1 MIKVQFDHQ
10 TFSMHRFGG
19 ISRYFAAIQKEL
31 ANNPEFALDRG
42 ILYTQN
48 YYLKDEKFPLPKWI
62 GDLFLQKERRRSK
75 WNKRYSKL
83 RIKKNDFDVF
93 HPTYYHPYFL
103 RKLHGPP
110 FVLTVHDMIH
120 ELFPEYFPHYDDTAH
135 LKRLC
140 IEKADHFIAVSQ
152 STSNDLQR
160 LFSIPEEK
168 ITVIHHGFFES
179 KRDEA
184 YNPPYKNYIL
194 FVGERG
200 GYKNFYR
207 FLEAVAPILKEKD
220 IILICAGSKPFSK
233 AEEET
238 MLRLG
243 ISTRITWIAPNDG
256 ELNQLYHKALLFV
269 YPSLYEGFGLPILEA
284 FSNECPIAISN
295 TSCFEEVAGNA
306 AEYFDPYDVASM
318 SQAINNVLSSVLRAG
333 DLRKAG
339 ALQLQKFPLNLCV
352 QKTLDV
358 YRMLAA
364 APKNN

>member
-31 ANNPEFALDRG
+31 ANSPEFTLDRG

-48 YYLKDEKFPLPKWI
+48 YYLKNEKFPLPKWI
-62 GDLFLQKERRRSK
+62 GDLFLQKERRRSR

-83 RIKKNDFDVF
+83 CIKKNDFDVF

-103 RKLHGPP
+103 RKLNGPP
-110 FVLTVHDMIH
+110 FILTVHDMIH

-135 LKRLC
+135 LKRIS
-140 IEKADHFIAVSQ
+140 IEKADHLIAVSQ

-160 LFSIPEEK
+160 LFKIPEEK

-179 KRDEA
+179 ERDETF
-184 YNPPYKNYIL
+184 NPPYKNYIL

-207 FLEAVAPILKEKD
+207 FLEAIASILIEKG
-220 IILICAGSKPFSK
+220 INLICAGSKPFCK

-243 ISTRITWIAPNDG
+243 IRDRVTWIAPNDG
-256 ELNQLYHKALLFV
+256 GLNQLYHKALLFV

-284 FSNECPIAISN
+284 FSNGCPIAISN
-295 TSCFEEVAGNA
+295 TSCFGEVGGNA
-306 AEYFDPYDVASM
+306 AEYFDPYNVLSIN
-318 SQAINNVLSSVLRAG
+318 QAINHVLSSSAIA
-333 DLRKAG
+333 DELRKAG
-339 ALQLQKFPLNLCV
+339 ALQLKKFPLRLCMD
-352 QKTLDV
+352 KHLDV

-364 APKNN
+364 KRKY